1 MCKLLKKKYF
11 LPEQL
16 KGKDMNSPH
25 QDGINN
31 PL

>member
-1 MCKLLKKKYF
+1 VQAFKKNYF